1 MSLQNLKDKLFGKSE
16 EDKVI
21 ESLYVVMKEFGYTLE
36 ELKELPIPTLK
47 IILKLLEKE
56 YKEMNKKIRMP
67 KK

>member
-56 YKEMNKKIRMP
+56 YREMNKKIRMP